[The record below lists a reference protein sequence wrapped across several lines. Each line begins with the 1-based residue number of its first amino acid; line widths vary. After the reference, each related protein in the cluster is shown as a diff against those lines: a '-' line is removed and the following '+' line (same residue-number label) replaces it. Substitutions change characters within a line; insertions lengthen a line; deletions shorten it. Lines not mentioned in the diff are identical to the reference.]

1 MLKTLRGWS
10 RRALASRKAFPLLPV
25 AKRKLGQRK
34 TLLSLLFFFK
44 HCYPSTSRK
53 PMEQLSRHAK
63 IHMKASAMH
72 KSRCLQF
79 AVNLHRKFAIRLFAL
94 NRTRTGLAAAT
105 NA

>member
-1 MLKTLRGWS
+1 
-10 RRALASRKAFPLLPV
+10 
-25 AKRKLGQRK
+25 
-34 TLLSLLFFFK
+34 
-44 HCYPSTSRK
+44 
-53 PMEQLSRHAK
+53 MEQLSRHAK